1 MAVFMNKG
9 NSGFKKL
16 INSEIFVDKTD
27 MIKLINAKVNTENC
41 CICISRPRRFGKTV
55 TANMIGAYYD
65 KGCDSRTLFENKKL
79 AQIADWDK
87 YLNKFD
93 VLWIDVAEIRSMFN
107 SSAEALVAIKN
118 YICDDLRKAFPDC
131 DLPAEN
137 IPAQM
142 LASINSETGKQ
153 FVIIIDEWDCLFRD
167 DQSDVA
173 VQNDYINLL
182 RGLFKGNASKSF
194 LALAYITGI
203 MPIKRYNSES
213 ALNNFYEYTMLAP
226 SQFAPYIGFSTDEV
240 KVLCDKYK
248 MNFDEA
254 LMWYDGYCLGD
265 EKHVC
270 GANSITKAMLM
281 GEYAS
286 YWSNTV
292 AYDSLKNYIT
302 LNFDGLKDAIKQ
314 AIGGQRI
321 KVRTGGFQ
329 NDMTSFRTKN
339 DVLTLLIHLGY
350 LAYDS
355 KTKEAYI
362 PNREVREYFEETM
375 EITGWDELVETVED
389 SQALLQ
395 ATLAMDA
402 EEVAAKI
409 DQSHMQNT
417 SVLKYND
424 ENSLACCVTLAYYT
438 ARSEYNII
446 RELPSGY
453 GFADIVFLPKQ
464 GVEKP
469 AMIVELK
476 WKQDADTAIKQIK
489 EKRYVG
495 ALKGYTG
502 KMLLVGINYDKTTKK
517 HECVIEECC

>member
-1 MAVFMNKG
+1 MAVFLNQG
-9 NSGFKKL
+9 NIAFANVL
-16 INSEIFVDKTD
+16 NSEIYVDKTD
-27 MIKLINAKVNTENC
+27 MLSLLNAKVNTEQKY
-41 CICISRPRRFGKTV
+41 ICVSRPRRFGKTV

-65 KGCDSRTLFENKKL
+65 RGCDSRTLFENKKL

-107 SSAEALVAIKN
+107 SSAEALLAIKN
-118 YICDDLRKAFPDC
+118 HICEDLRKAFPDC
-131 DLPAEN
+131 DLQAEN

-142 LASINSETGKQ
+142 LASINSETGRQ

-167 DQSDVA
+167 DQSDID

-182 RGLFKGNASKSF
+182 RGLFKGNASKRF

-213 ALNNFYEYTMLAP
+213 ALNNFYEYTMLNP
-226 SQFAPYIGFSTDEV
+226 DEFAPYIGFTTEDVRS
-240 KVLCDKYK
+240 LCERYDMDYSK
-248 MNFDEA
+248 A
-254 LMWYDGYCLGD
+254 LEWYDGYNLGKM
-265 EKHVC
+265 EHIC
-270 GANSITKAMLM
+270 GANSVVQAMLR
-281 GEYAS
+281 GAYRS

-329 NDMTSFRTKN
+329 NDMTSFRSKN

-355 KTKEAYI
+355 TTKEANI

-495 ALKGYTG
+495 ALQGYAG
-502 KMLLVGINYDKTTKK
+502 KLLLVGINYDKTTKK
-517 HECVIEECC
+517 HECVIEECY

>member
-1 MAVFMNKG
+1 MGAFLNQG
-9 NSGFKKL
+9 NLAFANAL
-16 INSEIFVDKTD
+16 NSEIYIDKTD
-27 MIKLINAKVNTENC
+27 MLEMLNAKVNTEQKY
-41 CICISRPRRFGKTV
+41 ICVSRPRRFGKTV

-65 KGCDSRTLFENKKL
+65 RSCDSRAMFEYKKL
-79 AQIADWDK
+79 GQIPNWDK

-93 VLWIDVAEIRSMFN
+93 VLWIDVAEVRSMYN
-107 SSAEALVAIKN
+107 SSAEALLAIKKR
-118 YICDDLRKAFPDC
+118 ICEDLRKAFPNCALQD
-131 DLPAEN
+131 EN
-137 IPAQM
+137 IPAQL

-167 DQSDVA
+167 DKSDID

-182 RGLFKGNASKSF
+182 RGLFKGNSSKRF

-213 ALNNFYEYTMLAP
+213 ALNNFYEYTMLNP
-226 SQFAPYIGFSTDEV
+226 SLFAPYIGFSTEEV

-248 MNFDEA
+248 MDFDEA
-254 LMWYDGYCLGD
+254 MMWYDGYCLGGD
-265 EKHVC
+265 QHVC

-329 NDMTSFRTKN
+329 NDMTSFQNKN

-362 PNREVREYFEETM
+362 PNREVREYFEETI
-375 EITGWDELVETVED
+375 EIIGWDELIETVED
-389 SQALLQ
+389 SQALLR

-417 SVLKYND
+417 SVLQYND

-438 ARSEYNII
+438 ARSEYNIV
-446 RELPSGY
+446 REFPSGY
-453 GFADIVFLPKQ
+453 GFADMVFLPKQ

-469 AMIVELK
+469 AMVVELK
-476 WKQDADTAIKQIK
+476 WKLDADSAIRQIK
-489 EKRYVG
+489 EKRYAG
-495 ALKGYTG
+495 ALKEYAG
-502 KMLLVGINYDKTTKK
+502 KVLLVGINYDKTTKK
-517 HECVIEECC
+517 HECVIEEYC